1 MHKESPL
8 AKFARLARAREPQ
21 PPVPMPR
28 SPSLRDRVDAG
39 RAIVAELKPASPTE
53 GTIRK
58 LGAEADAV
66 ARGLVKAGAAGI
78 SALTEPTAFQGG
90 PRLIVAGVR
99 SGAPTLMK
107 DFVVTHRQLD
117 LAREG
122 GASAVLLILPLL
134 NAEHSEWKN
143 PEEALDAAWE
153 RDLEVLLE
161 VYDDA
166 EVLNAVALGADMV
179 GINNRD
185 LRDPRLPV
193 DTGRSLALLRKY
205 SDWDVPFLA
214 LSGAKTAADVRA
226 AAEAGARGLLVG
238 TTLMR
243 ADDPARALKELL
255 EGFP

>member
-1 MHKESPL
+1 MEPL
-8 AKFARLARAREPQ
+8 AAFARAARARRIDLPEPA
-21 PPVPMPR
+21 PHA
-28 SPSLRDRVDAG
+28 PSLRARLDAAPG
-39 RAIVAELKPASPTE
+39 VLAELKPASPTE
-53 GTIRK
+53 GRIRD
-58 LGAEADAV
+58 LAAPGAADDV
-66 ARGLVKAGAAGI
+66 ARALAKAGAAGI
-78 SALTEPTAFQGG
+78 SALTEPTDFHGG
-90 PRLIVAGVR
+90 PHLLAAAAR
-99 SGAPTLMK
+99 SGAPALLK